1 LLFGY
6 QRLRISRLLFFP
18 YYAKKISQSEIMSVN
33 PKNIVQS
40 LIKGFKVLEAYTAT
54 ETQFSLSE
62 ITSRTGLDAGTAFRM
77 INTLVYLGYLQKV
90 PSSKKYRL
98 TLKVLDLGFS
108 AIARTELRSVAR
120 PILRSLVSEINE
132 AASLAALDGFEMV
145 YLERVHAGLSR
156 LGVDVRIGTR
166 LPAYY
171 TAMGQAV
178 LAFLPRKTA
187 HSVLE
192 MGERVKI
199 TPNTPTT
206 IDEIEACLEQVRNRG
221 FAVADPRVVMG
232 LRVLAAPI
240 LDVDGQSLAAISV
253 AAPSTSI
260 TLEEFVK
267 RMADP
272 VVKAAIDMGKA
283 MQCSGVAPT
292 EAISEV

>member
-1 LLFGY
+1 
-6 QRLRISRLLFFP
+6 
-18 YYAKKISQSEIMSVN
+18 MSVN
-33 PKNIVQS
+33 PKNMVLS
-40 LIKGFKVLEAYTAT
+40 LVKGFKVLEAFTAT

-62 ITSRTGLDAGTAFRM
+62 ITTRTGLDAGTAFRM
-77 INTLVYLGYLQKV
+77 INTLVQLGYLQRV

-108 AIARTELRSVAR
+108 AIARTELRTVAR

-178 LAFLPRKTA
+178 LAFLPQKTVQ
-187 HSVLE
+187 SVLE
-192 MGERVKI
+192 MGQRVKI
-199 TPNTPTT
+199 TPYTPTT
-206 IDEIEACLEQVRNRG
+206 IDEIETYLEHVRKSG
-221 FAVADPRVVMG
+221 FAVADPKVVVG

-283 MQCSGVAPT
+283 MQCLGVAPT
-292 EAISEV
+292 EAISAV